1 MPVTVVASLDETP
14 PGPHAVTIGNFDGVH
29 RGHQALLARTV
40 AAARER
46 GARSLVVTFEP
57 LPLYVL
63 RPEAAPK
70 RLTTN
75 QERIAALAAYGIDD
89 IVVLRFDRALAE
101 LSAHEFVACL
111 VEGAH
116 PVEVVVG
123 EDFAFGHNRA
133 GTPDLLRELGERYG
147 FAVTV
152 VGRVA
157 DPDGEIS
164 STRIRRMLA
173 EGSVAD
179 AARLLGRPF
188 ALSGV
193 VVHGAR
199 RGRLLGYPT
208 ANLALPPEHAVP
220 ADGIYA
226 AKAAIGDSSALWPAM
241 VYVGTRP
248 TFDDPARIVEVN
260 LLDFAGDL
268 YGARLTVLFVEQIR
282 GDRRFDS
289 AEALIEQMR
298 RDEAETRRVL
308 AALPVDWPSGPAQAI
323 LAMAEGGPSRDR

>member
-1 MPVTVVASLDETP
+1 MPVTVVESLDETP

-101 LSAHEFVACL
+101 LSAHEFVARL
-111 VEGAH
+111 VAGTH

-133 GTPDLLRELGERYG
+133 GTPDLLRELGKRYG

-152 VGRVA
+152 V
-157 DPDGEIS
+157 
-164 STRIRRMLA
+164 
-173 EGSVAD
+173 
-179 AARLLGRPF
+179 
-188 ALSGV
+188 
-193 VVHGAR
+193 
-199 RGRLLGYPT
+199 
-208 ANLALPPEHAVP
+208 
-220 ADGIYA
+220 
-226 AKAAIGDSSALWPAM
+226 
-241 VYVGTRP
+241 
-248 TFDDPARIVEVN
+248 
-260 LLDFAGDL
+260 
-268 YGARLTVLFVEQIR
+268 
-282 GDRRFDS
+282 
-289 AEALIEQMR
+289 
-298 RDEAETRRVL
+298 
-308 AALPVDWPSGPAQAI
+308 
-323 LAMAEGGPSRDR
+323 